1 MARIALP
8 MLSKT
13 GASPIAHSIRTCQV
27 PQSKPKSPRNITVK
41 SGSGLTKDFDLKE
54 YSKPLIESVNR
65 ELHSLIPLSND
76 RIEEAM
82 RYSVIGGGGKRS
94 CPLMCIAACEAVGG
108 QREEALPVACALEMI
123 YAASLILD
131 DLPCMDDDSLRRG
144 RPSTHAVF
152 GPGAAIRASD
162 ALCALAFHHIAR
174 PCAALRPERALKVVY
189 ELAKAGGST
198 GMVGGQYMELAS
210 AGTPFIDP
218 ALVEYIHLNKLALMA
233 EISLVSGGIVG
244 GGSDEEVQR
253 LRAYGRAV
261 GLAYQIVDD
270 MLDQGR
276 TTEELGKTAGK
287 DKIVGKATYLELYG
301 MERCREIVVELV
313 QRAQRYI
320 SQFDPLHALPL
331 VSFAQ
336 FVVSRNFDSITG

>member
-1 MARIALP
+1 MATIALS

-13 GASPIAHSIRTCQV
+13 GASPITPSIRTCQV
-27 PQSKPKSPRNITVK
+27 PQWRAATKPKSPRNITVK
-41 SGSGLTKDFDLKE
+41 SGSGHPEDFDLKQ

-65 ELHSLIPLSND
+65 ELHNLIPLSND

-82 RYSVIGGGGKRS
+82 RYSVIGGAGKRS

-144 RPSTHAVF
+144 RPSAHAES
-152 GPGAAIRASD
+152 PGAAIRASD

-174 PCAALRPERALKVVY
+174 PSDALRPERGLKVVH
-189 ELAKAGGST
+189 ELAKAEGST
-198 GMVGGQYMELAS
+198 GMVGGQYMDLAT

-218 ALVEYIHLNKLALMA
+218 ALVEYILLDKLALMA

-253 LRAYGRAV
+253 LRAYGHCV

-270 MLDQGR
+270 MLEQSG

-287 DKIVGKATYLELYG
+287 DKIEGKATYPEVYG
-301 MERCREIVVELV
+301 IERCREIVVELV
-313 QRAQRYI
+313 
-320 SQFDPLHALPL
+320 
-331 VSFAQ
+331 
-336 FVVSRNFDSITG
+336 